1 VRNEWALLAPL
12 GLALLLS
19 SAIGLEREIRAKS
32 AGLRTH
38 SLVGL
43 ASALIVLLSAYGFSS
58 VLSPGHVV
66 LDPSRV
72 AAQVVSGIGFI
83 GGGLIFIRRD
93 LVRGLTTA
101 ATIWITAA
109 VGMAC
114 GAGLPLLATATTA
127 GHFLVVLVYP
137 PLIRRIL
144 GRQHEPRVLRITYED
159 GRGVLRRLL
168 SMCTDNGWI
177 VRRVS
182 VDHDG
187 SEVGSTDS
195 VTAAVVLTLS
205 GRASMP
211 GLIAKLSAVDGVV
224 HIGSDLDEDAD
235 PD

>member
-1 VRNEWALLAPL
+1 VRNEWTLLAPL

-114 GAGLPLLATATTA
+114 GAGLPLLATATTV
-127 GHFLVVLVYP
+127 GHFVVVLVYP
-137 PLIRRIL
+137 PLTRRIL
-144 GRQHEPRVLRITYED
+144 GRQHEPRILRITYED

-177 VRRVS
+177 VRRIS
-182 VDHDG
+182 VDHEGADEG
-187 SEVGSTDS
+187 

-211 GLIAKLSAVDGVV
+211 ALIAKLSAVDGVV
-224 HIGSDLDEDAD
+224 HIGSDPDEQDD

>member
-1 VRNEWALLAPL
+1 MRNEWSLLAPL

-19 SAIGLEREIRAKS
+19 SAIGLEREIRSKS

-101 ATIWITAA
+101 ATIWVAAA

-114 GAGLPLLATATTA
+114 GAGLPLLATATTV
-127 GHFLVVLVYP
+127 GHFVVVLGYP
-137 PLIRRIL
+137 PVVRWLL
-144 GRQHEPRVLRITYED
+144 GRGHEPRILRVTYED

-168 SMCTDNGWI
+168 SVCTDTGWL
-177 VRRVS
+177 VRRVA
-182 VDHDG
+182 VD
-187 SEVGSTDS
+187 SEEG
-195 VTAAVVLTLS
+195 VTAVVVLTLS
-205 GRASMP
+205 GRGSMND
-211 GLIAKLSAVDGVV
+211 LMAKLGAMDGVV
-224 HIGSDLDEDAD
+224 HVAAGDDEAA
-235 PD
+235 